1 MNIVNTT
8 TMVAEITLAK
18 DREGAEHYLLVIKG
32 TFDISHEC
40 DLLTLA
46 DEQRPLVY
54 ADKYYGDPATTSIK
68 EAYDFAFSK
77 PKTDIV
83 VVGCA
88 YAPRG
93 SDVTSL
99 NVDLVIG
106 KVVNKTIRVVGN
118 RVWER
123 GLIVRNRPT
132 EPKPFKRMPL
142 VYERAFGGVDTS
154 HTKSKRHKFHREN
167 LVGVGLHANTDPKVI
182 VGTPLPNLESP
193 SKHIAR
199 WGQTTETACLAFVSP
214 SWAPRSN
221 HAGTYDLSWLD
232 SVYPLLPHD
241 FDDFFYQSAPADQV
255 VSHLN
260 REEKVH
266 LTNMNPDGPIRFTIP
281 RIDLPV
287 VFMFKN
293 GGDQHFEP
301 QLDTVVIWAEE
312 RKVSMTWRLTV
323 RRIGKIYSLRQVV
336 IGEKS
341 KRWYAMQRSTRP
353 YDENLSEC
361 LEAKTGND

>member
-8 TMVAEITLAK
+8 GMVAEITIAMDK
-18 DREGAEHYLLVIKG
+18 EGIEYYLLVIKG
-32 TFDISHEC
+32 TFDISNER
-40 DLLTLA
+40 DLLILA
-46 DEQRPLVY
+46 DEQHPLVY
-54 ADKYYGDPATTSIK
+54 ADEYYGDAATTSIK
-68 EAYDFAFSK
+68 KAYDFAFVK

-88 YAPRG
+88 YAPR
-93 SDVTSL
+93 DTHITSL
-99 NVDLVIG
+99 NVRMVVGRVID
-106 KVVNKTIRVVGN
+106 KTVRVVGN

-123 GLIVRNRPT
+123 GFTARYRPT
-132 EPKPFKRMPL
+132 EPELFRRIPL
-142 VYERAFGGVDTS
+142 IYERAFGGSDTS
-154 HTKSKRHKFHREN
+154 HTKSKRHKFHKEN
-167 LVGVGLHANTDPKVI
+167 LVGVGLYANTDPKIVI
-182 VGTPLPNLESP
+182 GAPLPNLESP

-214 SWAPRSN
+214 SWATRSN
-221 HAGTYDLSWLD
+221 HVGTYDLSWLD

-241 FDDFFYQSAPADQV
+241 FDELFYQSAPADQI

-260 REEKVH
+260 GEEKVH
-266 LTNMNPDGPIRFTIP
+266 LTNMNPDGPLKFTIP

-293 GGDQHFEP
+293 SGDQHFEP
-301 QLDTVVIWAEE
+301 QLDTVVIWAEGK
-312 RKVSMTWRLTV
+312 KVSMTWRLTV

-341 KRWYAMQRSTRP
+341 KRWYAMQRSTKS

-361 LEAKTGND
+361 PEAKTGND